1 MSFFLNS
8 GTLEMKFDSEDT
20 CLVVK
25 EIVEQKLLV
34 LMDQLNSQI
43 TQLLDSCIQDSFASV
58 FQNRLEEPNVGKN

>member
-1 MSFFLNS
+1 
-8 GTLEMKFDSEDT
+8 MKFDSEDT